1 MPIHGNPGRAVM
13 LLKQL
18 KQLKLSGTL
27 KNPDVESFA
36 RFYGSPAVC
45 ESLTTS
51 KASKRL
57 SRDDRRAVVESYVNE
72 YRAANGGEFPTLGG
86 TIKEVGGGFYVVR
99 DIFQELKLKQNAPMP
114 IVAKALSEVPTSVPN
129 DASSQTLNDPQ
140 SHSAASFSTGVVD
153 SIFQADTIGTRSD
166 LRQATID
173 FSHPDSDEISLE
185 GNTLV
190 VTATQDKGETDTAP
204 NNEVNS
210 KWDINAHLSESQKEI
225 ALEASFKNSETEE
238 EENLMHLGSQESEV
252 DHLEGAAVSEIV
264 VLTEEA
270 KITKYSDEIN
280 LQGDNL
286 VIIATEEKRETETA
300 PNNDVDSKCDSTTHL
315 PGSEKSTVLE
325 DCSKNSE
332 AEEKEIL
339 TYEGSQ
345 ESKVDDLEGAASSAN
360 VVTTE
365 ETKITR
371 QVSERRAVEVETG
384 ERSSAWSN
392 IMSFAKEFANFWR
405 KK

>member
-1 MPIHGNPGRAVM
+1 M
-13 LLKQL
+13 L
-18 KQLKLSGTL
+18 
-27 KNPDVESFA
+27 F
-36 RFYGSPAVC
+36 VC
-45 ESLTTS
+45 
-51 KASKRL
+51 R
-57 SRDDRRAVVESYVNE
+57 
-72 YRAANGGEFPTLGG
+72 YRAANGGKFPTLRG

-114 IVAKALSEVPTSVPN
+114 IVAKSLSEVPAYVPN

-153 SIFQADTIGTRSD
+153 FVFQVNILLLYDLLNFFWLHLPLGSFSLASVLQADTIETGSD

-173 FSHPDSDEISLE
+173 FSHPDSYEISLE
-185 GNTLV
+185 SNTLV
-190 VTATQDKGETDTAP
+190 LTATQDKGETDTAP
-204 NNEVNS
+204 NNEVDS
-210 KWDINAHLSESQKEI
+210 KWDSNAHLSESQKEI

-264 VLTEEA
+264 VPTEEA

-286 VIIATEEKRETETA
+286 VITATEEKRETETA

-315 PGSEKSTVLE
+315 PGSEKSIVLE
-325 DCSKNSE
+325 DCSKNSK

-339 TYEGSQ
+339 MHVGSQ

-371 QVSERRAVEVETG
+371 YLEHKTRPLCSWLDPYIQ
-384 ERSSAWSN
+384 
-392 IMSFAKEFANFWR
+392 II
-405 KK
+405 